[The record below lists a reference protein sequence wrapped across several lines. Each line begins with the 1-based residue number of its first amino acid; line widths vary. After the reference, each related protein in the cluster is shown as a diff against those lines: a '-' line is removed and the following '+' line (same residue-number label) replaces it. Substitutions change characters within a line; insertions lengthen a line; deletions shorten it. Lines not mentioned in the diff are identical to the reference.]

1 MPNIETQTE
10 EFIILTDEYFNKLNK
25 TEQQIYK
32 LELKAYNRANK
43 ALIALEKRRAYD
55 RNRSKMKLRWNP
67 IYREQKRVYCE
78 EYNRDKKEFNK
89 NKKELKKLLKN
100 NILSINNNNIQ
111 NEK

>member
-43 ALIALEKRRAYD
+43 ALNALEKRRAYD

-67 IYREQKRVYCE
+67 VYREMKRLYCE
-78 EYNRDKKEFNK
+78 EYNKDKKEFNK
-89 NKKELKKLLKN
+89 NKKELKQLLKN
-100 NILSINNNNIQ
+100 NILSIDNNIQ
-111 NEK
+111 K

>member
-10 EFIILTDEYFNKLNK
+10 DFIILTDEYINKLSK

-32 LELKAYNRANK
+32 LELKEYNRANK

-55 RNRSKMKLRWNP
+55 RNRSKMKLKWNP
-67 IYREQKRVYCE
+67 IYREQKRLYCE
-78 EYNRDKKEFNK
+78 EYNQEKKEFNK
-89 NKKELKKLLKN
+89 NKKLLKQLLKN
-100 NILSINNNNIQ
+100 NNILVNNKNIQ

>member
-10 EFIILTDEYFNKLNK
+10 EFIILTDEYFNKLTK

-32 LELKAYNRANK
+32 LELKAYNRAET

-67 IYREQKRVYCE
+67 VYREEKRLYCE
-78 EYNRDKKEFNK
+78 QYNKDKKEFNK
-89 NKKELKKLLKN
+89 NKKLLKQLLKN
-100 NILSINNNNIQ
+100 NILSINNNIQ